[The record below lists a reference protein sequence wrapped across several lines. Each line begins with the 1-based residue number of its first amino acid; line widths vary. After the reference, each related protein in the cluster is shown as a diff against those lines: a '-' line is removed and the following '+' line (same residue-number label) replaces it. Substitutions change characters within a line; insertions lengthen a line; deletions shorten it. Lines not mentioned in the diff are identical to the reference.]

1 MKQRIDKLLG
11 LKYPII
17 QGGMAWISDASLA
30 SAVSNAGGLGVI
42 AAGHAPADWVREQ
55 ILKLKEKCTKPY
67 GVNIM
72 LLSPFADE
80 VAELVVEMKVPVVI
94 TGAGNPRKYLDMWKD
109 AGIKVFP
116 VVASRALAIVMEKM
130 GADGIIAEGN
140 EAGGHV
146 GELGT
151 MVLVPMIVDSVDIP
165 VVAAGGVCD
174 ARSAVAAFCLGADGI
189 QVGTRFILAEE
200 CTAHDNYKNR
210 LMRAK
215 DIDSKVTGR
224 VTGHPVR
231 VLRNNLTRE
240 LAKLEYEED
249 GAQKIEDYS
258 IGSLRLAV
266 VEGDLKKG
274 SFMAGQCACRMDK
287 IETAAQIIESI
298 FNASEINVAISNA
311 AKGIKA

>member
-1 MKQRIDKLLG
+1 
-11 LKYPII
+11 
-17 QGGMAWISDASLA
+17 
-30 SAVSNAGGLGVI
+30 
-42 AAGHAPADWVREQ
+42 
-55 ILKLKEKCTKPY
+55 
-67 GVNIM
+67 
-72 LLSPFADE
+72 
-80 VAELVVEMKVPVVI
+80 
-94 TGAGNPRKYLDMWKD
+94 
-109 AGIKVFP
+109 
-116 VVASRALAIVMEKM
+116 
-130 GADGIIAEGN
+130 
-140 EAGGHV
+140 
-146 GELGT
+146 